1 MNDGQK
7 NALDFLLF
15 SYFSFSL
22 EDLKY
27 KDADS
32 IANLIIKR
40 AYRDAS
46 SHVLSVQA
54 VKQEDGLPFTTPE
67 GLKESAS
74 HMISACLNCL
84 QQAESDDKTYITWH
98 RNLCSSLDSIYKKAR
113 CTWGESNGKPLKFS
127 YGIAQKWVNMTMKYM
142 TITADLCA
150 LCDEKN
156 SDFVQKFG
164 DMIARFRNDFHAPVD
179 RYIIDAAGR
188 EFSDIV
194 LPTEKESLQNYKF
207 PSDYVESWSRW
218 NPKMYEQFSG
228 ALKSE
233 LDKEGKSPLDW
244 EGPAWIE
251 QAKGNKGK

>member
-15 SYFSFSL
+15 SYFFFSL

-54 VKQEDGLPFTTPE
+54 VKPKDPQKFNTPE
-67 GLKESAS
+67 ELKEAAS
-74 HMISACLNCL
+74 GMISAYLNCL
-84 QQAESDDKTYITWH
+84 QQTERDDDTYITWH
-98 RNLCSSLDSIYKKAR
+98 SNLCSNLIVLYENAG
-113 CTWGESNGKPLKFS
+113 CTWGTNNGKDLAFS
-127 YGIAQKWVNMTMKYM
+127 YGVAQKWVNMTMKYM
-142 TITADLCA
+142 VITADLCA
-150 LCDEKN
+150 LCD
-156 SDFVQKFG
+156 DDFGFVQKFG
-164 DMIARFRNDFHAPVD
+164 DMIAKFRNDFHAPVD
-179 RYIIDAAGR
+179 RYIIDAAWK
-188 EFSDIV
+188 FANITPD
-194 LPTEKESLQNYKF
+194 TEDHQESK
-207 PSDYVESWSRW
+207 PKRPKKCTTPWSRW